1 MSLPPPLG
9 PPPESSPAATP
20 APPTPSNGAGRA
32 LTGDD
37 SGKLRKSR
45 PVIEL
50 PASQPPQLPTE
61 ASPEQSAWTRQL
73 NSPPVASF
81 LASLVFHVAMLLI
94 LAMVLEVRVRGGAS
108 GHLLVSMA
116 QPTDV
121 ETLAPLGTS
130 QAIETSTAMTGKT
143 NSAAEAVAPVEVLEP
158 NATTAESST
167 MVSRPHNSAPPTPGA
182 STELMH
188 AADTNMAGALDG
200 RKGDA
205 RRQLVLSGGGSQ
217 ASEDAVQRGL
227 RWLMVHQLRNGSW
240 RYDLKGGHCQGQC
253 DNAGTEQSTTAATA
267 MALLPYLGAGYTHQ
281 EGEYQEVVQRGLYY
295 LLGRPKRAPRGAD
308 WREGQQAALYSQGLV
323 AIALCE
329 AYAMTKDNALKQ
341 PAQQAIDF
349 IVYAQDKRGGG
360 WRYGLG
366 EPGDTTVTGWQI
378 MALKS
383 AQMAGLI
390 VPTPTIGLAKRFLDS
405 VQTESGARYGYTNAQ
420 PRQSTTAI
428 GLLMRMYTGWGRERP
443 ALYRGI
449 QYLVA
454 WGPSQTNLYYDFY
467 ATQVLHHWGG
477 AEWTAWNQ
485 KLRDYLI
492 RTQASTGHES
502 GSWHFPDEHGDH
514 GGRLY
519 STAMAVLTLEVY
531 YRFLP
536 LYGRHSFRDDW

>member
-1 MSLPPPLG
+1 VIQL
-9 PPPESSPAATP
+9 P
-20 APPTPSNGAGRA
+20 APQPP
-32 LTGDD
+32 
-37 SGKLRKSR
+37 
-45 PVIEL
+45 EL
-50 PASQPPQLPTE
+50 PAE
-61 ASPEQSAWTRQL
+61 AAVEPSPSVWMRRL

-81 LASLVFHVAMLLI
+81 LASLVFHVALLLI
-94 LAMVLEVRVRGGAS
+94 LAMVLEVRLPGGAS
-108 GHLLVSMA
+108 RQLLASMA
-116 QPTDV
+116 LPVDM

-130 QAIETSTAMTGKT
+130 QAVTANAAVAGTT
-143 NSAAEAVAPVEVLEP
+143 NATAEAITPIEVLEP
-158 NATTAESST
+158 NATTAESSA
-167 MVSRPHNSAPPTPGA
+167 MVATPHDSAPRSPGA
-182 STELMH
+182 SMELLH
-188 AADTNMAGALDG
+188 AADTNMAGAMDG
-200 RKGDA
+200 RKGES
-205 RRQLVLSGGGSQ
+205 RRQMAYSGGGSQ
-217 ASEDAVQRGL
+217 ASENAVERGL

-240 RYDLKGGHCQGQC
+240 RYDLKGGQCQGQC
-253 DNAGTEQSTTAATA
+253 QNAGSEQSTTAATA

-281 EGEYQEVVQRGLYY
+281 EGEYQEVMRRGLYY
-295 LLGRPKRAPRGAD
+295 LLGRAKQAPKGAD

-329 AYAMTKDNALKQ
+329 AYAMTKDSALKS

-390 VPTPTIGLAKRFLDS
+390 VPTPTIGLAKQFLDS
-405 VQTESGARYGYTNAQ
+405 VQSEAGARYGYTTTQ
-420 PRQSTTAI
+420 PKRSTTAI

-449 QYLVA
+449 EYLVA
-454 WGPSQTNLYYDFY
+454 WGPSDSNLYYDFY
-467 ATQVLHHWGG
+467 AAQVLHHWGG
-477 AEWTAWNQ
+477 AEWVAWNQ
-485 KLRDYLI
+485 KLRDHLI
-492 RTQASTGHES
+492 RTQASTRHEA
-502 GSWHFPDEHGDH
+502 GSWHFQDEHGDH

-536 LYGRHSFRDDW
+536 LYGRHSLRDDW